1 MVSEV
6 RETVPQPVEPA
17 APIAGPSGP
26 DPFAQMVQ
34 QLEAELRSSETRRG
48 QELKES
54 RDAGEDVTAL
64 EKSHKREQDLEQRN
78 VQLAVALVEREKLVQ
93 KAYIAE
99 IDREIK
105 AQAKEFDLDEAKVMA
120 NFLKTRGMP
129 EDLDRVIDRMLHQ
142 KRRETK
148 TTVEEEPEVYDSA
161 RLTGRSGPDL
171 SKLKGT
177 ELLRAALER
186 AHRSG

>member
-1 MVSEV
+1 MVSDAS
-6 RETVPQPVEPA
+6 ETVAQPAGPA

-34 QLEAELRSSETRRG
+34 QLEAELRSSETRRD

-54 RDAGEDVTAL
+54 KDAGEDVVAL
-64 EKSHKREQDLEQRN
+64 ERSHKREQDLEQRN
-78 VQLAVALVEREKLVQ
+78 VQLAKALVEREKLVQ
-93 KAYIAE
+93 RAYIAE
-99 IDREIK
+99 ISREIA
-105 AQAKEFDLDEAKVMA
+105 AQAKRFGLDEDKVRGD
-120 NFLKTRGMP
+120 FIKTKGMP
-129 EDLDRVIDRMLHQ
+129 EDLDRIVQQHRLDKFEAGQ
-142 KRRETK
+142 TN
-148 TTVEEEPEVYDSA
+148 EEEPEVYDSA

-171 SKLKGT
+171 SKLQGR